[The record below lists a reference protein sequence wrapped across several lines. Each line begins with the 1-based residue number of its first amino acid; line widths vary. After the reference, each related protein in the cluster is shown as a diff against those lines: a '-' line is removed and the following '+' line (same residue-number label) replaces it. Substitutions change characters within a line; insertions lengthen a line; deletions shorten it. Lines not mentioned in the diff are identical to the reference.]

1 MTWYNRLIG
10 PIGVTHAQK
19 PCTRKLRKFLASKIW
34 CKFMHIVQE
43 KTCTK
48 SMTQAQEMCASFWYK
63 ILLCVSPLLDT
74 TKHNVTAFSTLVYSV
89 LQISLLAY
97 LKPCLLPEPAT
108 ATGETKSDIRA
119 SPIYKYT
126 NSNKK
131 NNSQFPTVYTMLQK
145 ITPCDGSYLLSHLM
159 TAAVTIM
166 VVLSTN

>member
-1 MTWYNRLIG
+1 
-10 PIGVTHAQK
+10 
-19 PCTRKLRKFLASKIW
+19 
-34 CKFMHIVQE
+34 MHIVQE

-97 LKPCLLPEPAT
+97 LKPCLLPDPDT

-131 NNSQFPTVYTMLQK
+131 KQLPVSHCLHHASENNTLWWIIPSKSLDDRCCNYYGCLVYKLMFMFSEQIYWQK
-145 ITPCDGSYLLSHLM
+145 SSKSENDIIKQWG
-159 TAAVTIM
+159 I
-166 VVLSTN
+166 